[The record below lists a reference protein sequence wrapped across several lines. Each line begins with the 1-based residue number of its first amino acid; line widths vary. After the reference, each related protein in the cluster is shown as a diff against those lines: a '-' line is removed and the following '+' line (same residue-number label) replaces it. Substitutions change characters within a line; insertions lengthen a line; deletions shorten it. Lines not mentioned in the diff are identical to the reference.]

1 MVKSLGWLERV
12 VRCVSLI
19 TLAALLPLKIIAVQC
34 GWTCPLLMAS
44 ALNLLVAAAVGYITN
59 WIAIEMLFKPY
70 EKAPWHPFSVLTF
83 GYWQQGLVPRNKDR
97 IGEELGKETEKRLLK
112 PDQIASEF
120 CALIPEMLKDKNL
133 MESLMTGIKNL
144 IATYRAAIATKIVTG
159 IQGRAPQILEMA
171 KAELCRMIR
180 DYAREKAILNAFA
193 DELADVVVN
202 CLDWANIERRLKS
215 KLAEPETMTII
226 GEEIDSLVVA
236 CTAWVE
242 RDLVPTLE
250 PQLLA
255 LANGPIKDKILAK
268 LDLAN
273 RVANAVRNQDVCE
286 FHTMINNLA
295 AQHLVAVQ
303 VLGWVLGLVVGILQ
317 LAG

>member
-1 MVKSLGWLERV
+1 MVKSLVWLERI
-12 VRCVSLI
+12 VRCVSLL
-19 TLAALLPLKIIAVQC
+19 TLAVLLPLKTVAVQC
-34 GWTCPLLMAS
+34 GWLCPSLMAS
-44 ALNLLVAAAVGYITN
+44 VLNLLVAAAVGYITN

-97 IGEELGKETEKRLLK
+97 IGEELGKEMEKRLLK
-112 PDQIASEF
+112 PEQIATEF
-120 CALIPEMLKDKNL
+120 CALIPEMLRDKNL
-133 MESLMTGIKNL
+133 MGSLMTGIRNL
-144 IATYRAAIATKIVTG
+144 IATYRDAIATQIVKG
-159 IQGRAPQILEMA
+159 IQERAPQILDAA
-171 KAELCRMIR
+171 KGEIGRMIR
-180 DYAREKAILNAFA
+180 DYAREKAILNVFA

-202 CLDWANIERRLKS
+202 CLDWTNIERRLKS
-215 KLAEPETMTII
+215 KLAEPETMTIV

-255 LANGPIKDKILAK
+255 LANGSVKDKIVKK

-273 RVANAVRNQDVCE
+273 RVANAVRNQDVRE

-303 VLGWVLGLVVGILQ
+303 VLGWALGLVVGLVQ